1 MEWNEVCSLVRTSE
15 DEYTL
20 RIYHLPRTETQEMR
34 CQDSEVLGSLTGL
47 VSGLPV
53 MDAGMEG
60 RTNFILPDNGK
71 LRLYKTDRGR
81 DFVKQRRLNGTG
93 CRGKKEEVM
102 AQVKES
108 LRARGY
114 QPRSCAC
121 FRDVDVLKTLQK
133 IMEHNTEYYQTDF
146 RYDRET
152 LTAAAKDG
160 KAPKYF
166 FWLTRRGGTHCFK
179 EGQVYMEKV
188 SPHNYWNSNGNP
200 KGEHPRAFWVEL
212 QGQDVEGDMVRG
224 NILEIDYQKH
234 LDYLS
239 THSATPVWV
248 DAIFQNRP
256 GYRTFSFREY
266 EKDWQSIIQEYGKV
280 EKIRYGVEDP
290 EWLTQSVLGGRRM
303 FLADAVEMQVDDY
316 VKLIDKERLHGYGYT
331 EDDLL
336 LTGPLDAEK
345 AVQHGLECFMLN
357 QDNSKERVP
366 DHRAYEWAV
375 SREKLFGM
383 PAGEKETLQYF
394 KQDASPLFTVG
405 EMQKIYAL
413 VLQAG
418 MENGLGEKELHSI
431 LRKAEC
437 VLAEGM
443 RGNRY
448 KEAQQVREM
457 ETLQEEGEWAEIK

>member
-1 MEWNEVCSLVRTSE
+1 M
-15 DEYTL
+15 
-20 RIYHLPRTETQEMR
+20 
-34 CQDSEVLGSLTGL
+34 
-47 VSGLPV
+47 
-53 MDAGMEG
+53 
-60 RTNFILPDNGK
+60 
-71 LRLYKTDRGR
+71 
-81 DFVKQRRLNGTG
+81 
-93 CRGKKEEVM
+93 
-102 AQVKES
+102 
-108 LRARGY
+108 
-114 QPRSCAC
+114 
-121 FRDVDVLKTLQK
+121 
-133 IMEHNTEYYQTDF
+133 
-146 RYDRET
+146 
-152 LTAAAKDG
+152 
-160 KAPKYF
+160 
-166 FWLTRRGGTHCFK
+166 
-179 EGQVYMEKV
+179 
-188 SPHNYWNSNGNP
+188 
-200 KGEHPRAFWVEL
+200 EL

-248 DAIFQNRP
+248 DAIFQNQP

-290 EWLTQSVLGGRRM
+290 ERLTRSVLGGRRM

-357 QDNSKERVP
+357 QDNSKERIP

-383 PAGEKETLQYF
+383 PAGEKEILQYF

-413 VLQAG
+413 VLQVG
-418 MENGLGEKELHSI
+418 MENGSGEKELHSI

-443 RGNRY
+443 RGDHCG
-448 KEAQQVREM
+448 EAQQVREM
-457 ETLQEEGEWAEIK
+457 GTLQEEREWAEIK